1 MFTQRGTRGP
11 RLHAAIGDMCVC
23 VCVCLGK
30 EAPMVIT
37 RTKNNVF
44 DGKLALQSK
53 KRKKEK
59 KKHANPVEQPAGDFN
74 QTRSRSPVIRTISLF
89 MRARPQYV
97 GKLFR
102 VMQ

>member
-59 KKHANPVEQPAGDFN
+59 KSTRIPSSSRAGILIKRD
-74 QTRSRSPVIRTISLF
+74 
-89 MRARPQYV
+89 
-97 GKLFR
+97 R
-102 VMQ
+102 VRL